1 MWLRRAFYAWLFPA
15 AVVLPLWLFVGL
27 IAFNGGAWAL
37 LWVLFLAIPSILIG
51 QVVLTLLVRARPT
64 ARAERAVSWWD
75 VAGFGVWHALTIS
88 LGFFAQTWWFP
99 VFLLTIA
106 VGISLFWLTLWQ
118 LWREAQPSFATL
130 RTARGVNYIPPQ
142 PSPPRPSEER
152 AEVIIITETPRP

>member
-15 AVVLPLWLFVGL
+15 AIVLPLWLFVGL

-37 LWVLFLAIPSILIG
+37 LWVIFLAVPSVLVG
-51 QVVLTLLVRARPT
+51 QLVLSLLVRARPT

-75 VAGFGVWHALTIS
+75 VAGFGVWHLLTIS
-88 LGFFAQTWWFP
+88 LGFFQQSWWFS

-118 LWREAQPSFATL
+118 LWREARPSFATL
-130 RTARGVNYIPPQ
+130 RTAGGVNYIPPQ
-142 PSPPRPSEER
+142 RPTATENVEQPD
-152 AEVIIITETPRP
+152 VIIITETPRP